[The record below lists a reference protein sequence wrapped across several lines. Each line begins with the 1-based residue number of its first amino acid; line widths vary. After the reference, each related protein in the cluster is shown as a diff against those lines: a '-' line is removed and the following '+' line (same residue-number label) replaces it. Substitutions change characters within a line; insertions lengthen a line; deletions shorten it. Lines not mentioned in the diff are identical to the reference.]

1 MNTIN
6 IQIAKVEHTMTIDN
20 RGIFKR
26 LGKLLE
32 EHGELYEAYLSNHQ
46 ENIVEE
52 AIDNL
57 IVLVSLAYEINK
69 DSLFQI
75 GHIVNK
81 GFNNENDI
89 EIDDNSKLLIK
100 YSILIGK
107 MSDSIQ
113 KHEQIVSSRYKGGIT
128 SEETLLSIS
137 NSIFTLMNFVSRISR
152 DSSFINQLIIDKV
165 YKWTEKVS

>member
-32 EHGELYEAYLSNHQ
+32 EHGELYEAYLLNHQ

-57 IVLVSLAYEINK
+57 IVLVSLAHEINK

-75 GHIVNK
+75 GHITNK
-81 GFNNENDI
+81 GFNNESNTSS
-89 EIDDNSKLLIK
+89 EDNSKLLME

-107 MSDSIQ
+107 MSDCIQ

-137 NSIFTLMNFVSRISR
+137 NSIFKLMNFVSRISK